1 MQASRAA
8 VCCLKANVARPH
20 DHSHDCAQANKRRV
34 FLPAIRPCMRGQ
46 PRLYPHGHSVC
57 GFFFSF
63 GGSLLHLCSQST
75 VGVIVNRWLSLNVVL
90 VHDDALFTAK
100 VQLSRAFRIWT
111 TIGSCCVCFSSS
123 INTRL
128 ACGLPTHITL
138 TVTFYPDPPFTSQ
151 RTFPP

>member
-1 MQASRAA
+1 
-8 VCCLKANVARPH
+8 
-20 DHSHDCAQANKRRV
+20 
-34 FLPAIRPCMRGQ
+34 
-46 PRLYPHGHSVC
+46 
-57 GFFFSF
+57 
-63 GGSLLHLCSQST
+63 
-75 VGVIVNRWLSLNVVL
+75 VIVNSWLSLNVVL

-128 ACGLPTHITL
+128 ACGLHIHITL
-138 TVTFYPDPPFTSQ
+138 TITFYPDPPFISQ